1 MEELIDKYETL
12 MIKNPS
18 QIRWV
23 LTELIKE
30 AQANKLTLT
39 DVGCSKITVLVTYW
53 IWQDSGH
60 ALMDDYKHT
69 FKKVVEVEKL
79 TDINELFTNV
89 AKIEILK

>member
-30 AQANKLTLT
+30 AQAKKLTLG
-39 DVGCSKITVLVTYW
+39 DVVKSLPDG
-53 IWQDSGH
+53 
-60 ALMDDYKHT
+60 DD
-69 FKKVVEVEKL
+69 L
-79 TDINELFTNV
+79 WCRANEMSRDNFADWHDNL
-89 AKIEILK
+89 